1 MTWRIS
7 QIHDGFSQKPPNA
20 CKKAVVLLKYE
31 IHKKLRVHA
40 YWDVPI
46 IKNNIEIL
54 EQFNNWTIN
63 KNDITCIIIQHSST
77 I

>member
-40 YWDVPI
+40 YWGVPI
-46 IKNNIEIL
+46 IQNNIEIL
-54 EQFNNWTIN
+54 E
-63 KNDITCIIIQHSST
+63 H
-77 I
+77 